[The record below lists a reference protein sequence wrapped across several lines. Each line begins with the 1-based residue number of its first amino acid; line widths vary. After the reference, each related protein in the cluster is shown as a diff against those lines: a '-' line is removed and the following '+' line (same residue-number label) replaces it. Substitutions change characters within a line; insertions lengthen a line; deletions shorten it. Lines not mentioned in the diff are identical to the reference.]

1 MNETKNHILGYGYML
16 ENEIQFPIDKIES
29 IVYDYAQGYQHNKLI
44 ITTNELREIAYR
56 IVTEIM
62 EVNDDNQFVSLKD
75 LTK

>member
-1 MNETKNHILGYGYML
+1 ML